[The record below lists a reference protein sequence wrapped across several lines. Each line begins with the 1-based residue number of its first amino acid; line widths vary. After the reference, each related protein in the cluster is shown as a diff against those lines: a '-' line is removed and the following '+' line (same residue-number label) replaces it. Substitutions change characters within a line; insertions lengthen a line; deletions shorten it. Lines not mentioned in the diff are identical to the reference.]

1 MFAGS
6 SPVAVTVW
14 QCWLKKT
21 FHMTLLLGIHWR
33 LLPLMIYIPQPCC
46 KTWKTIINTRVCL
59 EIPHK
64 KIITIY
70 ETIYLEAFWSWF
82 LRFLSPPLAPCYS
95 SSARFP
101 ELVRPLFLLLD
112 DFLCSPCDHS
122 MEYFDKHTFCLYL
135 QWEGWFSWFA

>member
-1 MFAGS
+1 MGL
-6 SPVAVTVW
+6 SPVTVTVW
-14 QCWLKKT
+14 LCWFKKT
-21 FHMTLLLGIHWR
+21 FHLTLLLGTYWR
-33 LLPLMIYIPQPCC
+33 LLPLMIYIHQPCC
-46 KTWKTIINTRVCL
+46 KTWKTIINIRVCL

-135 QWEGWFSWFA
+135 QWEGWFSWFS